1 MLSIRYSIDHFFA
14 YLKKHSFLQIQIAN
28 NRVPIYRSLY
38 ELERYWAA
46 HAQALRLYGLRRLV
60 EARVCPWQL
69 SPASSLVSE
78 NPKPKQTERGKV
90 VRTIDELINKALTR
104 RNFMVGAG
112 SAAALTAVGCSHN
125 FQPQTT
131 PTNPTSTLTDADY
144 LNFALN
150 LEYLE
155 ASYYLIAATGSGL
168 SAADAGSGAGAVTG
182 GAQVP
187 FTSMLQQEYAYEI
200 AQDELN
206 HVRFLRSALGS
217 SAVPAPAIDL
227 VNSFN
232 GAAMAAG
239 IGPTFDPFASF
250 DAFLVGAFVFEDV
263 GVTAY
268 HGAAPL
274 LTSTAYLGAAAGI
287 MAVEAYHAAEVR
299 TLVLEAGSAYVGYA
313 NQISALRAKLGGGN
327 ETALSATSIVACDP
341 TNAIAYARTPYEVLN
356 IVYASPDGN
365 VTSGGFFP
373 NGLNGN
379 ITSTLG

>member
-1 MLSIRYSIDHFFA
+1 M
-14 YLKKHSFLQIQIAN
+14 
-28 NRVPIYRSLY
+28 
-38 ELERYWAA
+38 
-46 HAQALRLYGLRRLV
+46 
-60 EARVCPWQL
+60 
-69 SPASSLVSE
+69 
-78 NPKPKQTERGKV
+78 
-90 VRTIDELINKALTR
+90 DELLKNALSR
-104 RNFMVGAG
+104 RRFMVGAG
-112 SAAALTAVGCSHN
+112 SAAALAAVGCSKT

-131 PTNPTSTLTDADY
+131 PTNPTVTLTDTDY

-168 SAADAGSGAGAVTG
+168 SAADMGSGAGTVTG

-187 FTSMLQQEYAYEI
+187 FTSMIQQEYTYEI

-217 SAVPAPAIDL
+217 AAVPMPQIDL

-232 GAAMAAG
+232 AAASAAG
-239 IGPTFDPFASF
+239 IGSSFNPFGSF

-268 HGAAPL
+268 HGAAGL
-274 LTSTAYLGAAAGI
+274 LTNTTYLGAAAGI

-299 TLVLEAGSAYVGYA
+299 TLILEAGSTYVGYA
-313 NQISALRAKLGGGN
+313 NQISALRGMLGGGN
-327 ETALSATSIVACDP
+327 ETSLSATSIVACDP
-341 TNAIAYARTPYEVLN
+341 TNAIAYSRTPNQVAA
-356 IVYASPDGN
+356 IVYASNNGN
-365 VTSGGFFP
+365 VMSGGFFP

-379 ITSTLG
+379 IKSTTP

>member
-1 MLSIRYSIDHFFA
+1 M
-14 YLKKHSFLQIQIAN
+14 
-28 NRVPIYRSLY
+28 
-38 ELERYWAA
+38 
-46 HAQALRLYGLRRLV
+46 
-60 EARVCPWQL
+60 
-69 SPASSLVSE
+69 
-78 NPKPKQTERGKV
+78 ERGAV
-90 VRTIDELINKALTR
+90 VRDVDAIISKALTR

-112 SAAALTAVGCSHN
+112 SAAALSAVGCSKT
-125 FQPQTT
+125 FQPMTV
-131 PTNPTSTLTDADY
+131 PTNPTPALTDVDY

-182 GAQVP
+182 GSMVP
-187 FTSMLQQEYAYEI
+187 FTSSIQQEYAYEI

-239 IGPTFDPFASF
+239 IGSTFNPFASF
-250 DAFLVGAFVFEDV
+250 DAFIVGAFVFEDV

-268 HGAAPL
+268 NGAAPL
-274 LTSTAYLGAAAGI
+274 LSSTTYLGAAAGI
-287 MAVEAYHAAEVR
+287 MAVEAYHAAEIR
-299 TLVLEAGSAYVGYA
+299 TLLLQAGSTYVGYA
-313 NQISALRAKLGGGN
+313 NQISALRATLGGGN
-327 ETALSATSIVACDP
+327 ETMLSATTVVACDP
-341 TNAIAYARTPYEVLN
+341 ANAIAYSRTTSQVLS

-365 VTSGGFFP
+365 VVSGGFFP

-379 ITSTLG
+379 IKSTAA